1 MPHASYTTARG
12 MVDRLRER
20 RLALG
25 LSQRATARRAG
36 ADEPTVYRW
45 ENGHMLPSLPYL
57 IRWAGALGLTLMLG
71 ACAFTDRGQ
80 AAADQLGAVSVRD
93 IDQAMGLA
101 ILNNDQPAQAC
112 LKAIRYVVTSI
123 QAYAAA
129 QPDGKLVVGPLT
141 AFQMGMDIT
150 NPGGYL
156 QTECAAQKAQVKSRV
171 QLFLGQ
177 TATLLATF
185 GL

>member
-1 MPHASYTTARG
+1 MRPWLHWALLVALAIGLASC
-12 MVDRLRER
+12 
-20 RLALG
+20 
-25 LSQRATARRAG
+25 S
-36 ADEPTVYRW
+36 
-45 ENGHMLPSLPYL
+45 
-57 IRWAGALGLTLMLG
+57 
-71 ACAFTDRGQ
+71 FTDRGQ
-80 AAADQLGAVSVRD
+80 QAADQLAAVSLRD
-93 IDQAMGLA
+93 IDQAYGLA
-101 ILNNDQPAQAC
+101 VLNHDEPAKQC
-112 LKAIRYVVTSI
+112 LVAIRYVVTSI

-129 QPDGKLVVGPLT
+129 QPDGKLVIGPLT